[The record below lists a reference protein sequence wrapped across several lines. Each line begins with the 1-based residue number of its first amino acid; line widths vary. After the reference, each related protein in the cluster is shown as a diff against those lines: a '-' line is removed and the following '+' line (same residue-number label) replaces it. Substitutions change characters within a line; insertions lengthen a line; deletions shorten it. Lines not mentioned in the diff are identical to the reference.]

1 MDREDHRVLVARL
14 LSLEMLGAD
23 DAVVV
28 AIPGERREF
37 LHAVDDVAAFDLAAV
52 GLDRLG
58 GPVVAALGNRLRVD
72 HAVLDHAPELPL
84 AHGPECRLFLRREVL
99 HLVHV
104 ARPEHGGLVHV
115 KGQRRGSAV
124 LADLRADH
132 RVFRNT
138 EAQPAEL
145 LGDDELEES
154 VIPQVVVV
162 LRRKAR
168 IHVMPEGAGGKL
180 LASELV
186 RQAQHADVFV

>member
-1 MDREDHRVLVARL
+1 M
-14 LSLEMLGAD
+14 
-23 DAVVV
+23 
-28 AIPGERREF
+28 
-37 LHAVDDVAAFDLAAV
+37 
-52 GLDRLG
+52 
-58 GPVVAALGNRLRVD
+58 
-72 HAVLDHAPELPL
+72 
-84 AHGPECRLFLRREVL
+84 
-99 HLVHV
+99 
-104 ARPEHGGLVHV
+104 HV